1 MTATQLSTGEPQTS
15 PVAPLSPSA
24 HASAVEDARVLIAD
38 DDPSARLLMVGLL
51 ERAGFWRVDA
61 AAGGRMALAAM
72 RRRPPAVLLLDVHM
86 PDFDGLAMLRALSTD
101 IPSRSVTS
109 VLAVSG
115 DASSEVRR
123 SMLFYGA
130 DDFLVRPCSGIEL
143 VDHVRSL
150 VRRTRAMN
158 QALRQVSLLDGLVRH
173 MSDHELSNH
182 ASTEGTSC

>member
-1 MTATQLSTGEPQTS
+1 
-15 PVAPLSPSA
+15 
-24 HASAVEDARVLIAD
+24 
-38 DDPSARLLMVGLL
+38 MVGLL

-130 DDFLVRPCSGIEL
+130 DDFLVRPCSGVEL
-143 VDHVRSL
+143 VDHVDRSYAEP
-150 VRRTRAMN
+150 RR
-158 QALRQVSLLDGLVRH
+158 
-173 MSDHELSNH
+173 
-182 ASTEGTSC
+182 

>member
-1 MTATQLSTGEPQTS
+1 MTATQLFTGELQTA
-15 PVAPLSPSA
+15 APPPSRVELPT
-24 HASAVEDARVLIAD
+24 VEDARVLIAD

-51 ERAGFWRVDA
+51 ERAGFWRVDT

-115 DASSEVRR
+115 DASTEVRR
-123 SMLFYGA
+123 SMLFHGA
-130 DDFLVRPCSGIEL
+130 DDFLVRPCSGVEL
-143 VDHVRSL
+143 VEHVRSL
-150 VRRTRAMN
+150 VRRTMR
-158 QALRQVSLLDGLVRH
+158 
-173 MSDHELSNH
+173 
-182 ASTEGTSC
+182 